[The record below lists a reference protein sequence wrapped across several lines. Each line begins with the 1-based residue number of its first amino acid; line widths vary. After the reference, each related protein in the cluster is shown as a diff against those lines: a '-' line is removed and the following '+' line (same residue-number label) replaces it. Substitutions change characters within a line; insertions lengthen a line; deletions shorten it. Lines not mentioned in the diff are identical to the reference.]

1 MNGKYISPV
10 IDPDSSVG
18 KESAYNA
25 GDPSSIPGVGRYSG
39 EGNGSHSSILTW
51 RIHGLYSPQGCRVRC
66 NFHFH
71 FSCEK
76 ETSSAILSFSN
87 AYKLF
92 ESPIFKWF
100 PVANHISL
108 QFQYQF
114 TYKNI
119 FQIHQK
125 KLNKKYVYPFLFL
138 KADCNV
144 LEIDTI
150 L

>member
-1 MNGKYISPV
+1 MENIFPLSLTLIAQLVKNPPTMQETPV
-10 IDPDSSVG
+10 RFLGWEDPLEKG
-18 KESAYNA
+18 MA
-25 GDPSSIPGVGRYSG
+25 P
-39 EGNGSHSSILTW
+39 HSSILTW

-87 AYKLF
+87 ACKLF
-92 ESPIFKWF
+92 ESPIFRWF

-144 LEIDTI
+144 LDIDTI